1 MKLHLNRT
9 ISKFRFTVAN
19 ICYTEGIQ
27 KINGGFS
34 RGSHHT
40 NSIRLGVNRSFVK
53 EPLFYA
59 YTYVQGK
66 QISLKLGHLPVGEDF
81 ICELWLRKD
90 SIGAEI
96 YDLSGNLI
104 YTNCLIH
111 PTPIK
116 LCCIGYDLNQYFEKD
131 GENVESQMTDI
142 NGNETNFEV
151 WKI

>member
-9 ISKFRFTVAN
+9 NSRFNFTVAN

-34 RGSHHT
+34 RGHHHT
-40 NSIRLGVNRSFVK
+40 NSIRLGVNRS
-53 EPLFYA
+53 EGNQPLFHA

-66 QISLKLGHLPVGEDF
+66 QISLKLGHLPVGQDF

-96 YDLSGNLI
+96 YDTKCNTI
-104 YTNCLIH
+104 YRNCMIH
-111 PTPIK
+111 PKPIK

-131 GENVESQMTDI
+131 GENFESPMLDVD
-142 NGNETNFEV
+142 GNETNFEV
-151 WKI
+151 W